1 MGNFIPQGSNRKL
14 RRRVKFLKKG
24 MPTKTAVSRYLID
37 SLELSPVW
45 VKWLFDKKTKKVSLW
60 SSSEVIEALVLR
72 KKTGTRA
79 YEHIRKR
86 LMMPLPSVATL
97 RRRIEHFQ
105 VDKGVINGSLDI
117 LRRHLQNETRPGRK
131 VAVLSFDEISV
142 TQDITYDQR
151 MDQILPSASKM
162 QVCFVRGLV
171 RNFRIPI
178 FADFDT
184 PVTSELLTEL
194 ITKVEEAGARVIAEV
209 NDMAPDNVGLWKS
222 MGVTP
227 ERPWFVHPLDPSR
240 KVFCLADPP
249 HLIKLSREAIQMQ
262 KKMI

>member
-1 MGNFIPQGSNRKL
+1 
-14 RRRVKFLKKG
+14 
-24 MPTKTAVSRYLID
+24 MPTRAAVTRYLTD
-37 SLELSPVW
+37 ALKLSTVW
-45 VKWLFDKKTKKVSLW
+45 VKWLFEKKTKNVGHW
-60 SSSEVIEALVLR
+60 SASDVVEALVLR

-86 LMMPLPSVATL
+86 LMMPLPSVTTL
-97 RRRIEHFQ
+97 RRRIQHFQ

-131 VAVLSFDEISV
+131 VAVLCFDEISV
-142 TQDITYDQR
+142 SSDITYDQR

-162 QVCFVRGLV
+162 QVCFARGLV

-184 PVTSELLTEL
+184 PVTKELLTEL
-194 ITKVEEAGARVIAEV
+194 ITKVEEAGAEVIAEV

-227 ERPWFVHPLDPSR
+227 ERPYFVHPLDPNR

-249 HLIKLSREAIQMQ
+249 HLIKLSREAIQQHMHHFG
-262 KKMI
+262 K